1 MLVKI
6 SKEPNNHSG
15 ARIRRCIGL
24 LLTLC
29 FFLGVVGLA
38 MHHHS
43 VSFQLKS
50 CSICK
55 AKTYYSGTPNKI
67 KADLPVSIE
76 TVNHCSV
83 QNDFTYS
90 RNAFAYQTPFIA
102 SLLPNPFSNKAPPL
116 TT

>member
-1 MLVKI
+1 MFMKI
-6 SKEPNNHSG
+6 SQESNNHSG
-15 ARIRRCIGL
+15 ARISRCIGL

-55 AKTYYSGTPNKI
+55 AKTYYSGTLNKT
-67 KADLPVSIE
+67 KVDFPVSIE
-76 TVNHCSV
+76 TVNHCSA
-83 QNDFTYS
+83 QNHFNFSQITFT
-90 RNAFAYQTPFIA
+90 YQTPFIA